1 MDIKQLKYLIALDQ
15 TRHFGR
21 AAAQCNITQPTLS
34 MRIRSLEEE
43 LGLVLIARGQRFEGF
58 TPEGE
63 RILAWAHSLM
73 AAHSG
78 LQAEAAL
85 CRGQVVGELRLGMVP
100 LASVDPTRLIQHL
113 SGHYPEL
120 KYSLFALSSEQ
131 ILDGISSNRL
141 DLGIGYL
148 NTLDSDVFDA
158 IPLPRTRM
166 GLLHDTRHFTL
177 GRDALSW
184 AALADYPLGFLS
196 KGMHYRE
203 SMDVRFK
210 AAGVSPNRVLE
221 SDSAF
226 QILQAVQNGI
236 CCAVMPLN
244 NGLEALND
252 HFAIVPIEGAEMSVE
267 TGLII
272 RKQAPVS
279 SLALR
284 CFADAKA
291 FYAAGG

>member
-73 AAHSG
+73 AAHGG

-100 LASVDPTRLIQHL
+100 LASVDPTLLIQHL

-166 GLLHDTRHFTL
+166 GL
-177 GRDALSW
+177 LSW

-252 HFAIVPIEGAEMSVE
+252 HFAIVPIEGAEMSAE

>member
-34 MRIRSLEEE
+34 MRIRSLEDE
-43 LGLVLIARGQRFEGF
+43 LGLVLVARGQRFEGF

-113 SGHYPEL
+113 SRHYPEL
-120 KYSLFALSSEQ
+120 KYSLFAMSSDQ

-148 NTLDSDVFDA
+148 TSLDSAAFDA

-166 GLLHDTRHFTL
+166 GLLHDVGHFPIDRASLT
-177 GRDALSW
+177 W

-203 SMDVRFK
+203 AMEVRFR
-210 AAGVSPNRVLE
+210 AAGIVPNRVLE

-236 CCAVMPLN
+236 CCAVMPLDS
-244 NGLEALND
+244 GLEALND
-252 HFAIVPIEGAEMSVE
+252 RFAIVPIEGAEMSAE

-272 RKQAPVS
+272 RRQAPVS

-284 CFADAKA
+284 CFADARA
-291 FYAAGG
+291 FYAAGD